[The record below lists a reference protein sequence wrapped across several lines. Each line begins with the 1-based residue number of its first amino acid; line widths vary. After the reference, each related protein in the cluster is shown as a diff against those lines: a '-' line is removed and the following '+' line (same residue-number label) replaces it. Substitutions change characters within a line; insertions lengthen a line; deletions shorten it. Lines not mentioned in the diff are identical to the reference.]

1 MADVPTFLV
10 FLAAALLVAA
20 TPGPGIFYVA
30 ARTLAGGRTEGLA
43 SSVGLGFGGLVHVFA
58 GAVGISALVMVSAE
72 AFTMLKIAGALYL
85 VWLGLK
91 TWREARIA
99 EPDEVRTTGA
109 YRAFR
114 DGVIVE
120 ALNPKTA
127 TFFLAFIPQFVDP
140 TRSVAQQF
148 VALGLIS
155 VALNTV
161 ADLVVSYWA
170 AIAHRTLQNRPTLIV
185 RARQAC
191 GAVMCTLGASLLFA
205 RRSS

>member
-1 MADVPTFLV
+1 MADIQTFLV
-10 FLAAALLVAA
+10 FLAAALLVAV

-43 SSVGLGFGGLVHVFA
+43 SSLGLGLGGLVHVVA
-58 GAVGISALVMVSAE
+58 GAVGISALIMASAE

-91 TWREARIA
+91 TWREARIV
-99 EPDEVRTTGA
+99 EPTEVNTTGA
-109 YRAFR
+109 RRALR
-114 DGVIVE
+114 DGIMVE

-127 TFFLAFIPQFVDP
+127 AFFLAFIPQFIDP
-140 TRSVAQQF
+140 ARPVAHQF

-155 VALNTV
+155 VSLNTV
-161 ADLVVSYWA
+161 ADLLVNYWA
-170 AIAHRTLQNRPTLIV
+170 AIARSALENRPTLIM
-185 RARQAC
+185 RARQAS

-205 RRSS
+205 RRSA